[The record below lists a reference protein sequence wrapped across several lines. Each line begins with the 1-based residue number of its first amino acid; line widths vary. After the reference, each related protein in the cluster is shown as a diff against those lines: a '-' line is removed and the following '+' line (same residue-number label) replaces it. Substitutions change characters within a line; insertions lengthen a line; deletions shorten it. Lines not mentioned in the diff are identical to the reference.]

1 MMELASENK
10 ASVLQCNKLQIQP
23 ALSNYRR
30 KPVPSLNQT
39 CNERARFPLPGFK
52 RNPNTALKS
61 LSDMML
67 DRQDANIG

>member
-39 CNERARFPLPGFK
+39 LQRESEVSVAWFQAEPQYG
-52 RNPNTALKS
+52 T
-61 LSDMML
+61 
-67 DRQDANIG
+67 